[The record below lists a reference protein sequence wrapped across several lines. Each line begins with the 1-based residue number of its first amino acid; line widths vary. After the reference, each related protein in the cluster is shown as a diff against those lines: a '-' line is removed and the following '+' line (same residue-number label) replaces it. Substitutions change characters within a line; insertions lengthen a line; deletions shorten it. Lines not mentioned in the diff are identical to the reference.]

1 MRVIMLAVVAAGVG
15 LMHPACAD
23 TTAEADRSRRETL
36 PLPLPLPLY
45 EKNRCAE
52 IKNNVGQLFCGDPEH
67 HRRHA
72 DLQRC
77 HPGDLRPGAQRSGS
91 RADRQNEGRGG
102 QEGIRRIRQM
112 DPCPRPKV
120 ADKDN
125 VPLDELSPSEACLAD
140 DMSRKTAAG
149 GNNFGRSNR
158 RHCERSEAIHLTTE
172 RKNGLLRRGA
182 CHRARIRA
190 TRWLLA
196 MTSAA

>member
-1 MRVIMLAVVAAGVG
+1 
-15 LMHPACAD
+15 
-23 TTAEADRSRRETL
+23 
-36 PLPLPLPLY
+36 
-45 EKNRCAE
+45 
-52 IKNNVGQLFCGDPEH
+52 
-67 HRRHA
+67 
-72 DLQRC
+72 
-77 HPGDLRPGAQRSGS
+77 
-91 RADRQNEGRGG
+91 
-102 QEGIRRIRQM
+102 M

>member
-1 MRVIMLAVVAAGVG
+1 MLICSDATLAISDRELNGRVLALIAKMKG
-15 LMHPACAD
+15 
-23 TTAEADRSRRETL
+23 E
-36 PLPLPLPLY
+36 
-45 EKNRCAE
+45 
-52 IKNNVGQLFCGDPEH
+52 
-67 HRRHA
+67 
-72 DLQRC
+72 
-77 HPGDLRPGAQRSGS
+77 
-91 RADRQNEGRGG
+91 
-102 QEGIRRIRQM
+102 EGIRRIRQM

>member
-1 MRVIMLAVVAAGVG
+1 MKRTVAPRSRIPWGNCSA
-15 LMHPACAD
+15 AIRN
-23 TTAEADRSRRETL
+23 TTAGMLICRDATLVISDRELNGQVPALIAKMKGEEAKSAFAEYARWTRARDRKWPTRTMCRWT
-36 PLPLPLPLY
+36 
-45 EKNRCAE
+45 
-52 IKNNVGQLFCGDPEH
+52 
-67 HRRHA
+67 
-72 DLQRC
+72 
-77 HPGDLRPGAQRSGS
+77 
-91 RADRQNEGRGG
+91 
-102 QEGIRRIRQM
+102 
-112 DPCPRPKV
+112 
-120 ADKDN
+120 
-125 VPLDELSPSEACLAD
+125 SPSEACLAD